1 MVLAGESGLDGSRA
15 LKRKRVSTRKITGWG
30 AGADVVDDD
39 WLVGEDIFVFGG
51 HSARGGPG
59 LVVGR
64 VRELGESRRLM
75 DAKGELRRVAA
86 AVAKPSAF
94 PINDINSTHD
104 SDRIPPPDN
113 HQLFP
118 LVILDM
124 SRAGQISRCIFSN
137 FHGADTRVVCALAPC
152 GWRTQ
157 S

>member
-15 LKRKRVSTRKITGWG
+15 LKRKGVSTRKITGWVPVRTLSMTTG
-30 AGADVVDDD
+30 
-39 WLVGEDIFVFGG
+39 WLVRTSSYSVDIQRAGG
-51 HSARGGPG
+51 QDWSWA
-59 LVVGR
+59 VW
-64 VRELGESRRLM
+64 ESRRLM

-94 PINDINSTHD
+94 PTNDINSTHD
-104 SDRIPPPDN
+104 SDRIPPSDK
-113 HQLFP
+113 HHLFP

-152 GWRTQ
+152 GRRTQ